1 MASLFTIGV
10 QHMVLV
16 ILGFAYIS
24 ILAVLIVEVREK
36 CGRPI
41 PLKVQGGRSP
51 ARCDTL
57 ERAGGLQ

>member
-1 MASLFTIGV
+1 
-10 QHMVLV
+10 MVLI

-41 PLKVQGGRSP
+41 PLKVQGGTP
-51 ARCDTL
+51 P
-57 ERAGGLQ
+57 GQV

>member
-1 MASLFTIGV
+1 
-10 QHMVLV
+10 MVLV

-41 PLKVQGGRSP
+41 PFEVQGGTSP
-51 ARCDTL
+51 ARCDMP